1 MINSFFRKTG
11 FYNFG
16 SVLNKKKCLEIQKR
30 ISNLRKLDK
39 KIFYSSEKE
48 FMKKGRFSK
57 YSPGTNEH
65 NLLVEDK
72 NFNLDFIEKSP
83 RFKKC
88 VSKILGKNYKIMKK
102 KYYQVC
108 SLLYTTKLGKKRKS
122 PMLEDQI

>member
-1 MINSFFRKTG
+1 
-11 FYNFG
+11 
-16 SVLNKKKCLEIQKR
+16 
-30 ISNLRKLDK
+30 
-39 KIFYSSEKE
+39 
-48 FMKKGRFSK
+48 MKKGRFSK

-65 NLLVEDK
+65 NLLVEDQ

-102 KYYQVC
+102 SIIRSVPYSILPNWV
-108 SLLYTTKLGKKRKS
+108 KRKS

>member
-1 MINSFFRKTG
+1 MSRNS
-11 FYNFG
+11 
-16 SVLNKKKCLEIQKR
+16 KR

-72 NFNLDFIEKSP
+72 NFNLDFIEKAHVL
-83 RFKKC
+83 RNVFQKF
-88 VSKILGKNYKIMKK
+88 
-102 KYYQVC
+102 
-108 SLLYTTKLGKKRKS
+108 
-122 PMLEDQI
+122 